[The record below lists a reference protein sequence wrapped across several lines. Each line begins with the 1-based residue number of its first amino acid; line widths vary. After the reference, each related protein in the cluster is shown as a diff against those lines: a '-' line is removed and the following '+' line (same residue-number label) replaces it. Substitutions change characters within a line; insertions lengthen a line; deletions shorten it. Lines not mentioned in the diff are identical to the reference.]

1 MTNEHKG
8 TIAGVALGSFIS
20 MLLILFAIVTMP
32 GLSAVIV
39 PLAALGVFLG
49 AFSGCL
55 VTMTWATREGLTNR
69 FMVLEV
75 A

>member
-1 MTNEHKG
+1 MNPNNQAI
-8 TIAGVALGSFIS
+8 IAGLSLGSFIS
-20 MLLILFAIVTMP
+20 MLVILFAIVTMP
-32 GLSAVIV
+32 GLASVVA

-49 AFSGCL
+49 AFSASL
-55 VTMTWATREGLTNR
+55 VTMTWMTGEAVTNR